1 MLSTVSPDFA
11 AANAAIYSHN
21 AEVSGKKKRK
31 PDVAGER
38 QATVADSDDE
48 EEDDGDSSDG
58 SCINK
63 GYEEMNVV
71 GGRQAHDDDDW

>member
-1 MLSTVSPDFA
+1 MCFPQYHQDA
-11 AANAAIYSHN
+11 AAAVAIYNQN
-21 AEVSGKKKRK
+21 AEVSGKNKRK

-38 QATVADSDDE
+38 QATVDDTDDE

-63 GYEEMNVV
+63 GYEEMNMV
-71 GGRQAHDDDDW
+71 GGRQAPDDDD

>member
-1 MLSTVSPDFA
+1 MFSTLSPDAA
-11 AANAAIYSHN
+11 AANVAIYNQN
-21 AEVSGKKKRK
+21 AEVSGKNKRK

-38 QATVADSDDE
+38 QATVDDTDDEE

-63 GYEEMNVV
+63 GYEEMNMV
-71 GGRQAHDDDDW
+71 GGEASNS